1 MGYGKYKPGS
11 FESAKRRVVVSQTD
25 EGKYILCYEGENTI
39 IPDSIVYSSK
49 EEASAE
55 CQRINFS
62 NGFSM

>member
-1 MGYGKYKPGS
+1 
-11 FESAKRRVVVSQTD
+11 VVSQTD

-39 IPDSIVYSSK
+39 IPDGIVYSSK

-62 NGFSM
+62 NGLSI